1 MLRVIYQDIHD
12 ETYFDVRQPEDER
25 ELWECR
31 VEFDSRQVFFITAP
45 ISVRPLYIYH
55 RKFCERPERDG
66 GPSCGQESE
75 IKMRLRRQK
84 S

>member
-1 MLRVIYQDIHD
+1 MYL
-12 ETYFDVRQPEDER
+12 DVWQPENEW

-45 ISVRPLYIYH
+45 MSVRPLHIYH

-66 GPSCGQESE
+66 KPSCGQVSE
-75 IKMRLRRQK
+75 IQMRLRRQK